1 MNKSDKI
8 LIEKKILDEYRAA
21 TYKDH
26 CIEKL
31 ESTYKDMGYDKAEIV
46 KVLRKNGAYKDKK
59 KLKAVAKEEPKKV
72 KLSEQVAEINQKEY
86 KKEIKNEDIALVN
99 TKVGD
104 GMENKN
110 TVTEVPE
117 IVFTAMSKMLDELQ
131 AEMKIYDQKME
142 GLKAEKNKLH
152 EQFDKLSDF
161 MLNCNEH
168 IFAKEGT
175 R

>member
-26 CIEKL
+26 AIEKL

-59 KLKAVAKEEPKKV
+59 KLKAVAKEEPKKA

-86 KKEIKNEDIALVN
+86 KKEIKNEDVALVN

-152 EQFDKLSDF
+152 EQFDELSDF
-161 MLNCNEH
+161 MLNYNERL
-168 IFAKEGT
+168 FVKEGI

>member
-1 MNKSDKI
+1 MNKSEKI

-46 KVLRKNGAYKDKK
+46 KVLRKNGAYKEKK

-72 KLSEQVAEINQKEY
+72 KLSEKVAEINQKEY
-86 KKEIKNEDIALVN
+86 KKEIKKEDVALVD

-131 AEMKIYDQKME
+131 AEMKI
-142 GLKAEKNKLH
+142 
-152 EQFDKLSDF
+152 F
-161 MLNCNEH
+161 
-168 IFAKEGT
+168 
-175 R
+175 